1 MENKYQT
8 ALENVKTAPSF
19 MGGNARYKSV
29 LESSI
34 PFLEDIAVLQE
45 LVDKETSTES
55 ISNDELEDVITEA
68 MKKGNINGIIAATYF
83 VKNMYKIHPNITV
96 SELIKGLEE
105 LEDQLSFDYIHGGI
119 SDAKQ

>member
-8 ALENVKTAPSF
+8 ALDNVKTAPSF

-45 LVDKETSTES
+45 LVDKETSTKS
-55 ISNDELEDVITEA
+55 ISNDELEEIITVA
-68 MKKGNINGIIAATYF
+68 MKKGNVNGIIAATYF
-83 VKNMYKIHPNITV
+83 VKNMYKLYPNITMP
-96 SELIKGLEE
+96 ELIKGLEE
-105 LEDQLSFDYIHGGI
+105 LTAAKEFDNKYG
-119 SDAKQ
+119 K